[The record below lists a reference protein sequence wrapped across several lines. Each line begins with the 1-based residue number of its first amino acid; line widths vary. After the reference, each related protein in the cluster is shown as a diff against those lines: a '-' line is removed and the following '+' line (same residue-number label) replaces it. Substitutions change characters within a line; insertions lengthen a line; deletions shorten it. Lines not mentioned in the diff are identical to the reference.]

1 MEALTPLQSGID
13 LAISEVTSDL
23 GLTLKLKQEIC
34 LQKFASGRD
43 IFVSLPTGYGKSLC
57 YILLPRLFDALR
69 GVSGQS
75 IVLVV
80 SPLIALMKDQVG
92 SITKMGIRATF
103 ISDKESISTQTKQE
117 IERGEYQVIFVSPE
131 ALFFSTQWRQILSSR
146 IYCLNLVGF
155 VVDEAHCINKWHVA
169 M

>member
-1 MEALTPLQSGID
+1 MEALTHLQSGID
-13 LAISEVTSDL
+13 LVISEVTSDL
-23 GLTLKLKQEIC
+23 GLTLKPKQEIC

-43 IFVSLPTGYGKSLC
+43 VFVSLPTGYVC
-57 YILLPRLFDALR
+57 FDALR

-131 ALFFSTQWRQILSSR
+131 ALFFSTQWRRILSSR

-155 VVDEAHCINKWHVA
+155 VVDEAHCIKKWYVA